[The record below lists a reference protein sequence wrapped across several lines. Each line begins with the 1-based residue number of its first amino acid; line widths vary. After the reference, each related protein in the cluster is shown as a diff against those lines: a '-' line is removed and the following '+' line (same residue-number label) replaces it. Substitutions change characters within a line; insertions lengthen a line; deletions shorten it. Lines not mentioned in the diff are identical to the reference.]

1 MIINKEIN
9 VVNDKSEVEI
19 KDGKIIYYN
28 GEGSVKVEFNKEL
41 IIKVN
46 GNTQVNELQLN
57 ANDVIDIELSMEH
70 YKRLFNINISSDR
83 LLCEISFDKSQM
95 KKWAIKDCPRGST
108 IFLDFYITDLDLE
121 LQTFN
126 MYINEVLKEKGIV
139 YGIRW
144 ENIKEIYEKGS
155 GIIAVGK
162 KPEDP
167 IDDEIYYYFGEPKNK
182 IMDKNIEKIDYFNQF
197 NEIEFVEEGKILAIV
212 KQGVEGKIGF
222 DIFGKPI
229 NPRKR
234 VIKKIKQGPGS
245 EVLESGKKVIAKIS
259 GMPRI
264 VNEAVCVYSTYLIKE
279 DVDYKKGNIE
289 FHGNIQVE
297 GNVCEGIKIVSGNQ
311 IIVKGNVTQAE
322 LYADSD
328 ISIKGNVIGSKIVV
342 GSNNVN
348 KQLVKKF
355 YETAISY
362 LAKLLELVKEVCRS
376 NPEGVQNKLSQLI
389 KVLIFSKLN
398 DYKCNLSDAY
408 NNLVK
413 TPNIDKKHM
422 NDINLVYLHIK
433 EIELKGDI
441 NNIANILTNI
451 KQLLLEID
459 IELVPANIFV
469 SYCQNTEI
477 ISTNDV
483 EILNV
488 GCYNTN
494 IFAENSVVFKGEKC
508 ILRGGKIEA
517 KKNIKAKEVGSTLG
531 VTTILKTS
539 KEGCI
544 EANVAYQNTVLVFDE
559 IIFKIEEPVKNLK
572 AYINKGE
579 LYVEKFKL

>member
-1 MIINKEIN
+1 MKINKQVN
-9 VVNDKSEVEI
+9 VVNTKSEIEI
-19 KDGKIIYYN
+19 KNGELIYYS
-28 GEGSVKVEFNKEL
+28 GEGNVTLCFNKDL
-41 IIKVN
+41 IVKIN
-46 GNTQVNELQLN
+46 GNVVSNEVQIN
-57 ANDVIDIELSMEH
+57 YNDIIDVELSTDY
-70 YKRLFNINISSDR
+70 YKKLLNLYISNDR
-83 LLCEISFDKSQM
+83 LSCEINFDKSKM
-95 KKWAIKDCPRGST
+95 KQWQLKDCMRGHK
-108 IFLDFYITDLDLE
+108 ILLDYYIINQDIE

-126 MYINEVLKEKGIV
+126 MYINEVLREKGIV

-144 ENIKEIYEKGS
+144 ENIKEIYEKGN

-167 IDDEIYYYFGEPKNK
+167 KDDEIHYFFGEF
-182 IMDKNIEKIDYFNQF
+182 DKEISDNNIERVDYFSKF
-197 NEIEFVEEGKILAIV
+197 NEIEFVEEGKILAVV
-212 KQGVEGKIGF
+212 KQGEEGKLGF
-222 DIFGKPI
+222 DIYGKPI

-234 VIKKIKQGPGS
+234 IIKKIKQGPGS
-245 EVLESGKKVIAKIS
+245 EVLESGKKVVAKIS

-264 VNEAVCVYSTYLIKE
+264 VNEAVCVYATYLVKD

-289 FHGNIQVE
+289 FDGNIQVE
-297 GNVCEGIKIVSGNQ
+297 GNVCEGVKLVSGNQ

-328 ISIKGNVIGSKIVV
+328 IIIKGNVIGSKIVV
-342 GSNNVN
+342 GANNVN
-348 KQLVKKF
+348 KQLIKNF
-355 YETAISY
+355 YEASTNY
-362 LAKLLELVKEVCRS
+362 LVKLIEFIKEVCKA
-376 NPEGVQNKLSQLI
+376 NPQGIQNKMSQLV
-389 KVLIFSKLN
+389 KVIIFSKLSEDKKN
-398 DYKCNLSDAY
+398 IESIF
-408 NNLVK
+408 NNVSK
-413 TPNIDKKHM
+413 TPNIDRK
-422 NDINLVYLHIK
+422 YLSDLTSFYSQIK
-433 EIELKGDI
+433 EIEIKGDI
-441 NNIANILTNI
+441 SNITKTLSDI
-451 KQLLLEID
+451 QQFLLEID
-459 IELVPANIFV
+459 IQLVPANIYV
-469 SYCQNTEI
+469 SYCQNAEI

-544 EANVAYQNTVLVFDE
+544 EADIVYQNTFLVFDE
-559 IIFKIEEPVKNLK
+559 IIYKIDEPIKNLK

>member
-1 MIINKEIN
+1 MIIEKEIKAAN
-9 VVNDKSEVEI
+9 NISELEI
-19 KDGKIIYYN
+19 KEGKIIYYN
-28 GEGSVKVEFNKEL
+28 GEDSVKVNFNKEL
-41 IIKVN
+41 IVKVN
-46 GNTQVNELQLN
+46 GNVMSKDFQLSALDSIDVELN
-57 ANDVIDIELSMEH
+57 MDY
-70 YKRLFNINISSDR
+70 YKRMINLFVSNDR
-83 LLCEISFDKSQM
+83 LTCEISFDKSLM
-95 KKWAIKDCPRGST
+95 KKWAIKDSLRANS
-108 IFLDFYITDLDLE
+108 IFLDFYITEQDLE

-144 ENIKEIYEKGS
+144 ENIKDIYEKGT

-167 IDDEIYYYFGEPKNK
+167 IDDEIHYFFGESQNK
-182 IMDKNIEKIDYFNQF
+182 ISNKDIEKIDYFNFF

-212 KQGVEGKIGF
+212 KQGEEGKLGF

-234 VIKKIKQGPGS
+234 LIKKIKQGPGS
-245 EVLESGKKVIAKIS
+245 EVLESGKKVIAKVS

-264 VNEAVCVYSTYLIKE
+264 VNEAVCVYSTYLVKN

-289 FHGNIQVE
+289 FNGNIQVE
-297 GNVCEGIKIVSGNQ
+297 GNVCEGVKLVSGNQ

-342 GSNNVN
+342 GANNVN
-348 KQLVKKF
+348 KQLVKHF
-355 YETAISY
+355 YETSKNY
-362 LAKLLELVKEVCRS
+362 LIKLFEFVKEVCKA
-376 NPEGVQNKLSQLI
+376 NPHGIQNKMSQLV
-389 KVLIFSKLN
+389 KVIIFSKLN
-398 DYKCNLSDAY
+398 EFKNNLESIY
-408 NNLVK
+408 NNLIK
-413 TPNIDKKHM
+413 IPNIDKKHLS
-422 NDINLVYLHIK
+422 DINSIYSQIK
-433 EIELKGDI
+433 EIEIKGDI
-441 NNIANILTNI
+441 SNITNTLSAI
-451 KQLLLEID
+451 QQFLLEID
-459 IELVPANIFV
+459 IQLVPANIYV
-469 SYCQNTEI
+469 SYCQNAEI
-477 ISTNDV
+477 FSTNDV
-483 EILNV
+483 EILSV

-494 IFAENSVVFKGEKC
+494 IFAENSVIFKGEKC

-517 KKNIKAKEVGSTLG
+517 KRNIKAKEVGSTLG

-544 EANVAYQNTVLVFDE
+544 ESDIAYQNTVLVFDE
-559 IIFKIEEPVKNLK
+559 IIYKIDEPIKNLK